1 MQISRGRARIN
12 GPRLRQ
18 GDPSRSASFM
28 QATRSTRRGM
38 TQVPILSSLLARS
51 RSATT
56 SPNAWLACLA
66 LAVVV
71 SSWFFY
77 VFPSVDLS
85 VSRWFYDASEG
96 FVLANSS
103 PLRALR
109 SSATWIM
116 RCVMLLALFQVAR
129 HAWAGRMAEQVARR
143 WLWLL
148 SCLVVGPG
156 LLVNGL
162 LKEHWGRPRPRATDL
177 FGGEA
182 PFQKVWVITDWCDR
196 NCSFVSGEASSA
208 AWLVAAA
215 LMAPRRIRKAV
226 IALVALYA
234 SAVSINRIAFGGH
247 YLSDVVLAWLLCA
260 LVFIAMFRLIHATNV
275 PSFAPMAIG
284 VMDAFMRKTKDK
296 NGSSLTPKAPAKS
309 KFRFT
314 SVRRTPANRLQ
325 IERAD
330 VESGRTVNGRGP

>member
-1 MQISRGRARIN
+1 
-12 GPRLRQ
+12 
-18 GDPSRSASFM
+18 
-28 QATRSTRRGM
+28 M
-38 TQVPILSSLLARS
+38 THFPILPSLLARS
-51 RSATT
+51 QSGTAF
-56 SPNAWLACLA
+56 SNALLAALA
-66 LAVVV
+66 LAVVS

-77 VFPSVDLS
+77 IFPGVDVS
-85 VSRWFYDASEG
+85 VSRWFYDAAEG

-103 PLRALR
+103 QLRALR

-116 RCVMLLALFQVAR
+116 RGVVLLALFQVAR
-129 HAWAGRMAEQVARR
+129 HAWTGRMAGQGARR

-162 LKEHWGRPRPRATDL
+162 LKEHWGRPRPRATDV

-196 NCSFVSGEASSA
+196 NCSFVSGEASTA

-215 LMAPRRIRKAV
+215 LMAPRQIRTAV
-226 IALVALYA
+226 TTLAAIYA
-234 SAVSINRIAFGGH
+234 FAISINRIAFGGH

-260 LVFIAMFRLIHATNV
+260 LVFTAMSRLILTTNIASV
-275 PSFAPMAIG
+275 EPMAIR
-284 VMDAFMRKTKDK
+284 VMDAFRKKTKDK
-296 NGSSLTPKAPAKS
+296 NGSSLTLKAPTKS

-325 IERAD
+325 IDRAD
-330 VESGRTVNGRGP
+330 VKSGRTVNGRGP